1 MCPFLHDPLFIH
13 LWHSVREGPSPLP
26 HIGSRPHLIVS
37 LVRKRLPLVIHY
49 PSHIT
54 LSLVRLLCYLMCA
67 KSPQTPVFLHRSSR
81 IDPYQPLWPISL
93 IGEVANKKKSGWL
106 GPEVTRLWQNY
117 LPQHLSVNRC
127 DPHNWESNVSAAR
140 ALLAPR
146 CMSSWSFYWFV
157 TMRNVSR
164 AIWFLHYFAVIG
176 FWYWCVCVRAYVCK
190 GDYKR
195 MFISSSRWTKADVT
209 LCGNIFV
216 PEKYLWK
223 EICLLA
229 LHLELFFPPNMSAC
243 KQSSHSWFKK
253 KSLLLCSALKG
264 V

>member
-1 MCPFLHDPLFIH
+1 MCPFSHDPLFIH

-26 HIGSRPHLIVS
+26 HLGSRPRLIVS

-106 GPEVTRLWQNY
+106 RPEVTRLWQTTY
-117 LPQHLSVNRC
+117 HSTCQWIGVTPTTGSQSFCGTRFIGTSLYVIMVLLLIC
-127 DPHNWESNVSAAR
+127 HNAKCLEGNLVSSLFCR
-140 ALLAPR
+140 NWLLIL
-146 CMSSWSFYWFV
+146 V
-157 TMRNVSR
+157 
-164 AIWFLHYFAVIG
+164 
-176 FWYWCVCVRAYVCK
+176 CVCAC
-190 GDYKR
+190 
-195 MFISSSRWTKADVT
+195 
-209 LCGNIFV
+209 
-216 PEKYLWK
+216 
-223 EICLLA
+223 IC
-229 LHLELFFPPNMSAC
+229 
-243 KQSSHSWFKK
+243 
-253 KSLLLCSALKG
+253 

>member
-93 IGEVANKKKSGWL
+93 IGEVANKKKIRLIRARGHTSVTKLLTTALVSESVWPPQLGVKRFCGTRFIGTSLYVIMVLLLICHNAKCLEGNLVSSLFCRNWL
-106 GPEVTRLWQNY
+106 LILV
-117 LPQHLSVNRC
+117 
-127 DPHNWESNVSAAR
+127 
-140 ALLAPR
+140 
-146 CMSSWSFYWFV
+146 
-157 TMRNVSR
+157 
-164 AIWFLHYFAVIG
+164 
-176 FWYWCVCVRAYVCK
+176 CVCAC
-190 GDYKR
+190 
-195 MFISSSRWTKADVT
+195 
-209 LCGNIFV
+209 
-216 PEKYLWK
+216 
-223 EICLLA
+223 IC
-229 LHLELFFPPNMSAC
+229 
-243 KQSSHSWFKK
+243 
-253 KSLLLCSALKG
+253 